1 MIKKKLIKAIPIAQ
15 PAFVHNFQ
23 IPNFRFIL
31 SNQSV
36 GGKRNGAITVRIVK
50 LIVGVDN
57 LSIIT
62 LNVSITGT
70 SIHGL

>member
-15 PAFVHNFQ
+15 PAFVHNLQ
-23 IPNFRFIL
+23 IPNFRLIL

-57 LSIIT
+57 VSIRA

>member
-1 MIKKKLIKAIPIAQ
+1 MIKKKLIKVIPIAQ

-23 IPNFRFIL
+23 IPNFRFIF

-36 GGKRNGAITVRIVK
+36 GGKRNGANTVRIVK

-57 LSIIT
+57 VSIT
-62 LNVSITGT
+62 ALNVSIKGT